1 MDVLRRQ
8 TQEEGLSR
16 TQTEGKRLFVHYCV
30 TCHGERGEGDGQNA
44 YNLDPKPPNF
54 RESLRAHPSS
64 YWRQVIWGGT
74 AEVGR
79 SALCPPRGRNLSA
92 EEIDGLLAYLGV
104 TLVLW
109 LDTHSHRPSRI
120 TQTSVY
126 RNVSSARC
134 PCLLPTKRNV
144 NHTTAVSRYT
154 LTVNSS

>member
-1 MDVLRRQ
+1 MTTSPRRVRPAVVFVAALTYTACGRGASVDLADPLMDVFRRQ
-8 TQEEGLSR
+8 AQEEGLSR

-30 TCHGERGEGDGQNA
+30 ACHGERGEGDGQNA

-92 EEIDGLLAYLGV
+92 EEIDALLAYLGV
-104 TLVLW
+104 IA
-109 LDTHSHRPSRI
+109 RE
-120 TQTSVY
+120 
-126 RNVSSARC
+126 SSESPR
-134 PCLLPTKRNV
+134 
-144 NHTTAVSRYT
+144 
-154 LTVNSS
+154 